1 MDLAES
7 IMAYMGI
14 TNGKGVAAGIVK
26 TYEEYEVGKPNF
38 YVYGNLQCLRSGS
51 DKAVLTEK

>member
-7 IMAYMGI
+7 IMAYTDT
-14 TNGKGVAAGIVK
+14 TNGKGVTAAIMK
-26 TYEEYEVGKPNF
+26 AYEKYEVGEPNF

>member
-7 IMAYMGI
+7 IMAYMG
-14 TNGKGVAAGIVK
+14 TANKGMTTTIVK
-26 TYEEYEVGKPNF
+26 AYEEYEVGEPNL
-38 YVYGNLQCLRSGS
+38 YVYGNLQYLRSGS

>member
-7 IMAYMGI
+7 IMAYMD
-14 TNGKGVAAGIVK
+14 TTSGKGMTAAITK
-26 TYEEYEVGKPNF
+26 AYEEYEVGEPNLD
-38 YVYGNLQCLRSGS
+38 VYGNFQCLRSGS